1 MVIHYLGMFYYVP
14 FLILVPVMFCYL
26 YTDIPS
32 LLMGLGAIKP
42 DFGAENSKAT
52 VQLAHPCSMFSAFV
66 FHFLKSKLVKLVICK
81 IPLL

>member
-1 MVIHYLGMFYYVP
+1 MVIYYLGMFYYVP

-42 DFGAENSKAT
+42 DFGAETAKLQYSLRIHA
-52 VQLAHPCSMFSAFV
+52 VCSA
-66 FHFLKSKLVKLVICK
+66 
-81 IPLL
+81 PLYSTF